1 MQTFLPY
8 TDFTKVAQTLD
19 SKRLNKQI
27 LEGYQILKAL
37 SNDNPKTTWR
47 NHPASKMWQG
57 HEFALFDYI
66 FAMVDEANLRGIK
79 TDKNVANLRALR
91 DEVSWK
97 WGVSRPNWFSD
108 FDIIS
113 RVVTTHRANLF
124 RKDPVIYAEF
134 ESDVDDFMNVPCCD
148 TCSYFWVTH
157 FYRNLLKKVN

>member
-8 TDFTKVAQTLD
+8 LDFAKVAATLD

-57 HEFALFDYI
+57 HEFGLYDYI
-66 FAMVDEANLRGIK
+66 FANVDEANARGIK

-91 DEVSWK
+91 NEMGDK
-97 WGVSRPNWFSD
+97 WGEYRPDWF
-108 FDIIS
+108 FDTDLTARIT
-113 RVVTTHRANLF
+113 TTHKANLY
-124 RKDPVIYAEF
+124 RKDPVFYAHFADAVEN
-134 ESDVDDFMNVPCCD
+134 SNNQPCCD
-148 TCSYFWVTH
+148 GCSYFWVTH
-157 FYRNLLKKVN
+157 FLRKKFAEK

>member
-57 HEFALFDYI
+57 YEFGLFDYI

-79 TDKNVANLRALR
+79 TINNVNNLRALR
-91 DEVSWK
+91 DEVSFK
-97 WGVSRPNWFSD
+97 WGQGRPFWF
-108 FDIIS
+108 FDRSLVDRIT
-113 RVVTTHRANLF
+113 VTHQANLF
-124 RKDPVIYAEF
+124 RKDSVAYAAF
-134 ESDVDDFMNVPCCD
+134 EDAVGDANNQPCCD

-157 FYRNLLKKVN
+157 FLKKS